1 MGGLVVLFISFYIG
15 QIDFIWHAF
24 HVPNDLPFRYSFVY
38 SFLFVIIAAYGLRS
52 IKDIK
57 PRYLIATAV
66 MMGLSLLL
74 FIFI

>member
-1 MGGLVVLFISFYIG
+1 M
-15 QIDFIWHAF
+15 
-24 HVPNDLPFRYSFVY
+24 PFRYSFVY

-57 PRYLIATAV
+57 PRYLLATAV

-74 FIFI
+74 LYLYSLKFENITGKMVLLNVVVGIIYFLLII